1 MKKKWLIALVAAAV
15 AAATVVLPP
24 AAPILQ
30 AVGAILV
37 GLPEPVDAVPP
48 LDPVRV
54 KSGW

>member
-37 GLPEPVDAVPP
+37 GQPEPADVDPPVPQP
-48 LDPVRV
+48 V